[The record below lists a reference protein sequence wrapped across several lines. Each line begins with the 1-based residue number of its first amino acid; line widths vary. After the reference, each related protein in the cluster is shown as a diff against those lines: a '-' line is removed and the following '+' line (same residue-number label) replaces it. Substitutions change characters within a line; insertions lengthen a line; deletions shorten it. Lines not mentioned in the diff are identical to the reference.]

1 MNKLIVT
8 SGEININRNDF
19 AYITQIVKNDFGIN
33 IQKHL
38 SDNNISAELI
48 IINSGN
54 NYDKYIEYIKENILN
69 IDCVIDAFKSNVS
82 DDVTLIK
89 ALNPNCKIISVKKNK
104 HNDISIIDN
113 TLIDSVGNKMICDDI
128 YAELLKLVNNDIK
141 LKW

>member
-19 AYITQIVKNDFGIN
+19 AFITQIVKNDFGNN
-33 IQKHL
+33 IQKYL

-48 IINSGN
+48 IINSGD
-54 NYDKYIEYIKENILN
+54 NYAKYIEYIKENIFN
-69 IDCVIDAFKSNVS
+69 IDCIIDAFKSNVS
-82 DDVTLIK
+82 DDITLIK
-89 ALNPNCKIISVKKNK
+89 VLNPDCKIISVKNNK

-128 YAELLKLVNNDIK
+128 YAELLKLVNNDLK